1 MKGKIQAESIINLII
16 AYKFAEAEDK
26 LHRLVGDIK
35 HLPERQ
41 RQDFILDFGE
51 ELKQVLEIGLQ
62 GEVISVLIRTL
73 FR

>member
-16 AYKFAEAEDK
+16 AYKFTEAEDV
-26 LHRLVGDIK
+26 LHNLVEEIK
-35 HLPERQ
+35 QLPERQ
-41 RQDFILDFGE
+41 RQDFILDFGK
-51 ELKQVLEIGLQ
+51 ELQRVLEIGLQ